1 MILDIDTSETLAFF
15 IVLIL
20 LKRIDILLFE
30 LLLELCLVGVLRIF
44 HLQQQPAASKGWEEH
59 GRT

>member
-1 MILDIDTSETLAFF
+1 MILDIDTSETLVFF

-44 HLQQQPAASKGWEEH
+44 HLQQ
-59 GRT
+59 